1 MAPFA
6 DSFPNIHQALR
17 LLVTL
22 PITSC
27 ECERSFSAM
36 KKLKNYTRSTMAG
49 ERLVGIALIYIHCN
63 MNIDVEEFISL
74 FALMG
79 PRRLEFL

>member
-1 MAPFA
+1 
-6 DSFPNIHQALR
+6 
-17 LLVTL
+17 
-22 PITSC
+22 
-27 ECERSFSAM
+27 
-36 KKLKNYTRSTMAG
+36 MAG